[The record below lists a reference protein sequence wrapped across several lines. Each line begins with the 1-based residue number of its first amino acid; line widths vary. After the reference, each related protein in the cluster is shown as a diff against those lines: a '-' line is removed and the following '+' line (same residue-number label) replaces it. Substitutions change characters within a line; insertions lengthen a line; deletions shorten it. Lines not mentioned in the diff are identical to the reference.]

1 MAIGT
6 DAIEALAFFGSVA
19 SVAWSAAFAWAK
31 WLNRPRDR
39 ESLGGDA
46 EQRLHAIEMAV
57 EAIAVEVERIGEAQ
71 RFAARLLEERL
82 PTPERRPALPPGA
95 PGASSAGGRSTTPH

>member
-1 MAIGT
+1 MPIST

-19 SVAWSAAFAWAK
+19 SLAWSGAFAWAK
-31 WLNRPRDR
+31 WLNRPREG
-39 ESLGGDA
+39 ESLSGDA
-46 EQRLHAIEMAV
+46 ERRLHAIEVAV

-82 PTPERRPALPPGA
+82 PPPERRAALPPGA
-95 PGASSAGGRSTTPH
+95 SGAGGRSTTPH